1 MTAQRSSMKTTIRTL
16 ATCALIATFASA
28 ATAQSRHDRP
38 NILVVLLDD
47 AGFMDFGAYGGDAAT
62 PNIDRLAD
70 QGAMFS
76 RFYMSPQC
84 GPSRAMLL
92 TGRDNHEVGL
102 GSIPE
107 ALDPDFRRYPGYSM
121 IWEDGTKTI
130 ASRLREAGYQTFVT
144 GKWGIGDV
152 GKNLPHRFGF
162 DRSFVMDSTG
172 GSNFDHTPYLPL
184 YDRVEWF
191 EDGETV
197 TLPEGFYSSR
207 GIVDRM
213 IDYLDEADPDRPF
226 FGYVSFQAIH
236 VPIQA
241 PREYTDRYTGR
252 FDRGWEV
259 MRKERLQRAI
269 ALGLVPESTTLA
281 PLPPTSRDWGDLSET
296 ERAYWARSMQV
307 NAGMLEAA
315 DHHLGRLLDHLAS
328 KGRLENTLVIVSSD
342 NGPESA
348 TIGHQAGLIGVVTR
362 LWLRGTGWSLDFDT
376 LGERGSMAAI
386 GEEWASVSAAPFKL
400 FKFNAT
406 EGGLRVPLVIAGP
419 HVSQAGLLQGRAHV
433 IDLVPTMLEL
443 AGLDPVQQ
451 DLRGRSLMP
460 MLSGGPLEVYG
471 EQDAVGFE
479 VGGNAALYRGQ
490 WKLSRVP
497 PPHGDGQWHLYDL
510 SVDPGEV
517 RDLAPTHP
525 ALFRELLGDYQSY
538 ADEVGVVEVNASF
551 NPFKQVEA
559 NAMAKSARK
568 YWPLLAAL
576 GLVVVATVAVL
587 VRVAFAVLA
596 RNPTR

>member
-1 MTAQRSSMKTTIRTL
+1 MSEVIRML
-16 ATCALIATFASA
+16 AICALIASSASA
-28 ATAQSRHDRP
+28 AARPQTRLDRP
-38 NILVVLLDD
+38 NVLVVLLDD

-62 PNIDRLAD
+62 PNIDRIAQ
-70 QGAMFS
+70 QGAKFS

-107 ALDPDFRRYPGYSM
+107 ALDPDLRSHPGYSM
-121 IWEDGTKTI
+121 IWKDGTPTI

-144 GKWGIGDV
+144 GKWGIGEV
-152 GKNLPHRFGF
+152 GTNLPHRFGF

-191 EDGETV
+191 EDGEPV
-197 TLPEGFYSSR
+197 TLPEDFYSSR

-213 IDYLDEADPDRPF
+213 IDYLDEADPGRPF

-236 VPIQA
+236 LPIQA
-241 PREYTDRYTGR
+241 PTEYTERYSGR

-281 PLPPTSRDWGDLSET
+281 PLPPTSREWGDLSESD
-296 ERAYWARSMQV
+296 RAYWARSMQV

-328 KGRLENTLVIVSSD
+328 TGRLENTLVIVSSD

-348 TIGHQAGLIGVVTR
+348 TIGHQAGFVGVMTR
-362 LWLRGTGWSLDFDT
+362 LWLRRTGWSLDFDS

-406 EGGLRVPLVIAGP
+406 EGGLRVPLVIGGP
-419 HVSQAGLLQGRAHV
+419 GVAKAGLLRGRAHV
-433 IDLVPTMLEL
+433 IDLVPTVLEV
-443 AGLDPVQQ
+443 AGLDPVQE
-451 DLRGRSLMP
+451 DLRGRSLLP
-460 MLSGGPLEVYG
+460 MLSGEQLEVYG
-471 EQDAVGFE
+471 DEDAVGFE
-479 VGGNAALYRGQ
+479 VGGNAALYRGK

-497 PPHGDGQWHLYDL
+497 PPRGDGQWNLYDL

-517 RDLAPTHP
+517 RDLAATHS
-525 ALFRELLGDYQSY
+525 AVFRELQGEYQRY
-538 ADEVGVVEVNASF
+538 ADEVGVVEVDPSF
-551 NPFKQVEA
+551 NPFAQVEA
-559 NAMAKSARK
+559 NAMAKMARK
-568 YWPLLAAL
+568 NWPLLAASGL
-576 GLVVVATVAVL
+576 GVVATVALL
-587 VRVAFAVLA
+587 VRIAFAA
-596 RNPTR
+596 RKGGPSGLSM